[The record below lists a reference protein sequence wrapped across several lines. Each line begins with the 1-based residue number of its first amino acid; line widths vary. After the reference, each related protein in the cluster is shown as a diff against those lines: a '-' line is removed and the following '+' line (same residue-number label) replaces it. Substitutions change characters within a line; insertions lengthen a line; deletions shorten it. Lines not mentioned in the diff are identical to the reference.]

1 MGLCGNF
8 TKTFNISDFSCMS
21 SCIKIILLKVGKNL
35 LPQGI
40 EIADLTCGIEQSFFD
55 ELLTPSG
62 R

>member
-1 MGLCGNF
+1 
-8 TKTFNISDFSCMS
+8 MS